1 MIQNIYQ
8 FGKRIKKVY
17 LVSGAA
23 FIMLLLSIVTSFI
36 SNLFSTR
43 LTTGFP
49 EFKSYWEEI
58 ATGLIIAPLL
68 ETIFLQCAIIESFK
82 AKSKIKWGVP
92 LSAAIFGLLHFYNPF
107 YFIYGILAGF
117 VLGFVY
123 IIPDSLWKRISFT
136 YCTHLLY
143 NLIVFILS
151 KVDN

>member
-1 MIQNIYQ
+1 MVQSIYQ
-8 FGKRIKKVY
+8 FGKRIKTVY
-17 LVSGAA
+17 LISGAA
-23 FIMLLLSIVTSFI
+23 FIMLLLSIITNLT
-36 SNLFSTR
+36 SNLFSTSLR
-43 LTTGFP
+43 TGFP

-82 AKSKIKWGVP
+82 AKSKTKWGVP
-92 LSAAIFGLLHFYNPF
+92 VSATIFGLLHFYNPF

-123 IIPDSLWKRISFT
+123 TIPDLLWKRILFT

-143 NLIVFILS
+143 NLIVFTLS
-151 KVDN
+151 KIG